1 MSETA
6 VKPDHEVLGGMRK
19 ALGLRLH
26 QVSKKIGV
34 NASQISRFEAGKA
47 PLSEEKLKAYGDF
60 LGQMATERSEAQ
72 TLPPDPTVGISARKI
87 GQTVRAWRLAWGI
100 GQNDLAAAAL
110 IKPDTLSLAER
121 GYVELDA
128 EVWKRVND
136 VLNSMVRQKDAM
148 LRWWEDPGRLEKRRE
163 QVGVSRRRLARHLGQ
178 TEEWLVDVEGGRIPL
193 SPGLAAACYAYLGAV
208 ESSHGV
214 VPLKSMLHAP
224 LPAPSN
230 NPQDLAKEN
239 HRLAELNSLLR
250 KSLKMAEKAND
261 KGEEAIALLEA
272 MVEELEEKVGK
283 IGNVVAELP
292 ESKGRN
298 KLIELVNSVIEVINQ

>member
-6 VKPDHEVLGGMRK
+6 VKSDHEVLAGMRR

-26 QVSKKIGV
+26 QVSKEIGV
-34 NASQISRFEAGKA
+34 DVSQISRFEAGKA
-47 PLSEEKLKAYGDF
+47 PLSEEKLNAYGDF
-60 LGQMATERSEAQ
+60 LGQMAQQRSEAQ
-72 TLPPDPTVGISARKI
+72 ILPPDPTVGISAREI
-87 GQTVRAWRLAWGI
+87 GQSVRERRLAWGI
-100 GQNDLAAAAL
+100 GQNALAAAAL

-128 EVWKRVND
+128 EVWRRLND

-193 SPGLAAACYAYLGAV
+193 SPDDAAACFSYLGAV
-208 ESSHGV
+208 ESSKGV

-224 LPAPSN
+224 LPTPSN

-239 HRLAELNSLLR
+239 RRLAELNALLR
-250 KSLKMAEKAND
+250 KSLKMAEKAHD

-272 MVEELEEKVGK
+272 VVEEIEEKLGK
-283 IGNVVAELP
+283 MQNIVAELP
-292 ESKGRN
+292 ECKGRN
-298 KLIELVNSVIEVINQ
+298 KLIELVQNAIDVINQ